1 VGHTGAVSDRSET
14 GVVEEWDDPRGV
26 GLVRADDGRALDL
39 QCTHIADG
47 SRTTTVG
54 TRVRFV
60 AAPGH
65 HGHWQAT
72 HVTNR

>member
-1 VGHTGAVSDRSET
+1 MGHTGPVETVT

-26 GLVRADDGRALDL
+26 GIVRADDGRVLDL

-47 SRTTTVG
+47 SRTTSVG
-54 TRVRFV
+54 TRVTTV
-60 AAPGH
+60 ATPGH

-72 HVTNR
+72 QVAVAPS

>member
-1 VGHTGAVSDRSET
+1 MSDEAT

-26 GLVRADDGRALDL
+26 GLVRADDGRALAL

-54 TRVRFV
+54 TRVRFEV
-60 AAPGH
+60 APAH
-65 HGHWQAT
+65 HGRWQAT
-72 HVTNR
+72 SVTPA

>member
-1 VGHTGAVSDRSET
+1 MTD

-39 QCTHIADG
+39 QCTHIVDG

-54 TRVRFV
+54 ARVTFAV
-60 AAPGH
+60 ASGH
-65 HGHWQAT
+65 HGRWQAVR
-72 HVTNR
+72 VTTR

>member
-1 VGHTGAVSDRSET
+1 VGHTDPVDELT

-26 GLVRADDGRALDL
+26 GRVRAEDGRALDL

-47 SRTTTVG
+47 SRTTAVG
-54 TRVRFV
+54 TRVTFV

-65 HGHWQAT
+65 HGRWQALALT
-72 HVTNR
+72 ALPT

>member
-1 VGHTGAVSDRSET
+1 MSETT
-14 GVVEEWDDPRGV
+14 GVVEQWDDPRGV

-54 TRVRFV
+54 ARIAFTP
-60 AAPGH
+60 APGH
-65 HGHWQAT
+65 HGRWQAVG
-72 HVTNR
+72 VTAL